1 MCPYK
6 KQNFYKSLY
15 INQISQTSFKSFS
28 NQPSDTASILSSLNS
43 SLPFF
48 LFAFLPFYMKHNFML
63 RILFKSHLI
72 RHSGTEHGFKD
83 SQDTR
88 ALRHSESTQRALGGH
103 LGTRTLGGYSST
115 WRALGHLRH
124 LDTRTLRALRDL
136 DTQTPGHLEHLGTWT
151 LGHSRHSGTRGTL
164 FSRLLTC
171 LETKRH
177 NSYSSSRSGSSKN
190 LNNEKGK
197 LPH

>member
-103 LGTRTLGGYSST
+103 L
-115 WRALGHLRH
+115 
-124 LDTRTLRALRDL
+124 

-190 LNNEKGK
+190 LNNEKGN